1 MESEIFESSVRS
13 HGDLAGVFEY
23 DGEEGYFFLFDLTKE
38 KGKQCSGAISLNSAS
53 ADLRVADISIKWNRS
68 EKVVG
73 LYVGGDLWAA
83 FDQQGRKFTAITARE
98 KRETFPI

>member
-1 MESEIFESSVRS
+1 MGTS
-13 HGDLAGVFEY
+13 LASLNY

-68 EKVVG
+68 EEVVG

-83 FDQQGRKFTAITARE
+83 FDQQGRKFTGNYSTREARDISDIVIE
-98 KRETFPI
+98 QFN